1 MEVSANKA
9 PLEYRNIAEF
19 NRGQSSKVI
28 KEAAES
34 NVPYVVMKNGKPIAV
49 IISYEKYC
57 DLVNQGVNFT
67 DK

>member
-1 MEVSANKA
+1 MDIGNKA

-19 NRGQSSKVI
+19 NRGQSSRVF
-28 KEAAES
+28 KEVSES

-57 DLVNQGVNFT
+57 SLIRDGVNFS
-67 DK
+67 D